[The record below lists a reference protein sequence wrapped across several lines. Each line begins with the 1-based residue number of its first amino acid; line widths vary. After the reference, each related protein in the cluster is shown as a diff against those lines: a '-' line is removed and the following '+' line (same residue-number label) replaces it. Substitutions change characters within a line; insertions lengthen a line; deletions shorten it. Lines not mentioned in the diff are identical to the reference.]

1 VISIAH
7 ARITVLISIDTKMQ
21 LHMLLRATAQLQ
33 RSIWKTRKIN
43 GLFMLLMFSPHI
55 GYTNLGEKKI
65 SRYKEDGKELV
76 LLCDPS
82 TVIQKVCHEMK

>member
-7 ARITVLISIDTKMQ
+7 ARMTVLISIDTKMQ

-43 GLFMLLMFSPHI
+43 GLFMLLMLSPHI
-55 GYTNLGEKKI
+55 GYTNLDEKKM
-65 SRYKEDGKELV
+65 SRYNEDEKELV

-82 TVIQKVCHEMK
+82 TVIQKLCHEIK